1 MYFQKQTKKVTKQS
15 EFCIFFSEK
24 ERTQSFSLFSHS
36 SEIRGV
42 DFGKKMLTF
51 CNFFPG
57 LNIFCYIDVPLPSGQ
72 KERWYVELER
82 DVYNKESLRIPMLE
96 DGRGPADEEEEIS
109 KFPAKA
115 YNHLDLNLAAKFTV
129 VNTELGE

>member
-1 MYFQKQTKKVTKQS
+1 MY
-15 EFCIFFSEK
+15 FFSEK

-42 DFGKKMLTF
+42 DFEKKMLTF